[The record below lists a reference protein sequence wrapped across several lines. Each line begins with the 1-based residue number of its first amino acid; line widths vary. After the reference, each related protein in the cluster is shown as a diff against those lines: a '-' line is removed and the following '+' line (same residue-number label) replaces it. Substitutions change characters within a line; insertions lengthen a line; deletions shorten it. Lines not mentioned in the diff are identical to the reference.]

1 MKFRQLQNQLDSL
14 KLQRQ
19 VVDPVEQIEAL
30 ARELDC
36 LVHLYQL
43 AFDLDILTFQFIL
56 NNILDDG
63 FCIANRVLK
72 LHLKLTNQP
81 FSASGINLPAV
92 MKPPDAF
99 LNRISSREEER
110 SRGDESRAREEQES
124 QRSFLQT
131 AAAITAAAPAITAAA
146 PVITETATASAPK
159 ITAAA
164 PAPVKTATA
173 AATTAGDSWL
183 LQLGWFARE
192 GARFVKNAFQSIFNV
207 GI

>member
-43 AFDLDILTFQFIL
+43 ALDLDILTFQFIL

-63 FCIANRVLK
+63 FCIASRVLK

-124 QRSFLQT
+124 QQSFLQT
-131 AAAITAAAPAITAAA
+131 APAITAAA

-164 PAPVKTATA
+164 
-173 AATTAGDSWL
+173 TTAGDLWL

-192 GARFVKNAFQSIFNV
+192 GARFVENAFQSIL
-207 GI
+207 GC